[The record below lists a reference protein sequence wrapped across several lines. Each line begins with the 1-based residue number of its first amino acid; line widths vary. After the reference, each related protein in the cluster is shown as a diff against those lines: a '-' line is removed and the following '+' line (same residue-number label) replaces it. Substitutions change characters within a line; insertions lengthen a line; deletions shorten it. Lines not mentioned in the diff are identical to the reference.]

1 MQKKSINS
9 EPYRSRTFTR
19 SPRRNTL
26 AVGSSSSGPAAI
38 AALADGAHDVA
49 SGAPSAIVVVWCV
62 AVPSGV
68 MLDVPCRLS
77 RIIYC
82 TSAEGATPSTR
93 QSSSLRTRSLKWTGE
108 PTTIP
113 SPEPPPLLIMSKW
126 PVNEGFRAC
135 PPLHP
140 PAGATTPSPKL
151 AHPQLRVPPPRA
163 RAPRHPW
170 MSAMQHS
177 RAKAV

>member
-1 MQKKSINS
+1 MAHVQTQFFGGQGAVHDIYLRAGRMQKKSINS

-140 PAGATTPSPKL
+140 PATP
-151 AHPQLRVPPPRA
+151 PQHL
-163 RAPRHPW
+163 H
-170 MSAMQHS
+170 QN
-177 RAKAV
+177 